1 MVRKYGFYYRYDTPQ
16 ALKVLGQLWKVVCLR
31 MNLFTPTK
39 KPIGWSQDGAGRRKR
54 IYDTPTTPLDRLLE
68 SGTLSRPQMQ
78 QLRQLREN
86 TNPAEL
92 TRDILHY
99 QNILT
104 GLAKTPTEQLLA
116 KTEKT
121 RERRKNK
128 LTTGIKTHAA

>member
-1 MVRKYGFYYRYDTPQ
+1 
-16 ALKVLGQLWKVVCLR
+16 
-31 MNLFTPTK
+31 MNLFAPTK